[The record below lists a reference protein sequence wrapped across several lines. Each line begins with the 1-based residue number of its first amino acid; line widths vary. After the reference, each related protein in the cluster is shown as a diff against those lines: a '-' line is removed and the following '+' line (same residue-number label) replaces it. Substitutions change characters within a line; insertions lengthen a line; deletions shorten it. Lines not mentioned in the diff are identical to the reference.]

1 MSTNQY
7 SPNYDDSVVYNQMND
22 NKYGPNTGLYRD
34 LDLTFDINPDTG
46 DVKTLTDEDCIKRS
60 IMNIISLNKF
70 DIPFNIR
77 DFSNLKRLL
86 FETDSHAVYASI
98 STNLENLIS
107 VLEPRVRVRD
117 IDIVFDELDSSFTVD
132 IKYTIIRTN
141 TDDIVTK
148 IVERV
153 R

>member
-1 MSTNQY
+1 MSTSQY

-22 NKYGPNTGLYRD
+22 NKYGPNIGLYRD

-60 IMNIISLNKF
+60 ILSIISLNKF

-86 FETDSHAVYASI
+86 FELS
-98 STNLENLIS
+98 LIH
-107 VLEPRVRVRD
+107 
-117 IDIVFDELDSSFTVD
+117 I
-132 IKYTIIRTN
+132 
-141 TDDIVTK
+141 
-148 IVERV
+148 
-153 R
+153 